1 MLAVQE
7 LLTREEGSPVAVEG
21 FGSPGPYVFVCEHA
35 SNRLPTRLGH
45 LGLDDDALSSHI
57 AWDPGALAVA
67 RNMAKNL
74 NSVLVHQRFS
84 RLVYDC
90 NRPPEAHDA
99 MPVQSEIYTIP
110 GNENLTQADR
120 DLRTQSLYVPF
131 RKQLADVL
139 SERRRNGQKSILVTI
154 HSFTPVYKGK
164 HRSVEIGILHDS
176 DQRLADC
183 MLQVAMNNGLY
194 VVQRNEPYGPK
205 DGVTHTLKEHGL
217 ANGLLNVMIEV
228 RNDLIQE
235 ETSQGV
241 MADFLTGLLL
251 KGMSALSP

>member
-7 LLTREEGSPVAVEG
+7 LLTREEGNPVAVEG
-21 FGSPGPYVFVCEHA
+21 FGSKGPYVFVCEHA
-35 SNRLPTRLGH
+35 SNRLPAHVGN
-45 LGLDDDALSSHI
+45 LGLDEDALSSHI

-67 RNMAKNL
+67 RIMAKNL
-74 NSVLVHQRFS
+74 NSVLIFQRFS

-90 NRPPEAHDA
+90 NRPPEAPDA
-99 MPVQSEIYTIP
+99 MPAVSEIYSIP
-110 GNENLTQADR
+110 GNENLSQADR
-120 DLRTQSLYVPF
+120 DLRTNALYVPF
-131 RKQLADVL
+131 KKQVAEVL
-139 SERRRNGQKSILVTI
+139 SERRSRGQPSIIVTM

-164 HRSVEIGILHDS
+164 HRDVEIGLLHD
-176 DQRLADC
+176 DDARLADR
-183 MLQVAMNNGLY
+183 MLPVAMNSGMY

>member
-7 LLTREEGSPVAVEG
+7 LLTREEGNPVAVEG
-21 FGSPGPYVFVCEHA
+21 LGSQGPYVFVCEHA
-35 SNRLPTRLGH
+35 SNRLPARLGN
-45 LGLDDDALSSHI
+45 LGLDDDALMSHI

-67 RNMAKNL
+67 RIMAKNL
-74 NSVLVHQRFS
+74 NSVLISQRFS

-90 NRPPEAHDA
+90 NRPPEAPDS
-99 MPVQSEIYTIP
+99 MPTLSEIYSIP
-110 GNENLTQADR
+110 GNENLSQADR
-120 DLRTQSLYVPF
+120 DLRTNALYVPF
-131 RKQLADVL
+131 RNQVADVL
-139 SERRRNGQKSILVTI
+139 ADRRGRGQPSILVTI

-164 HRSVEIGILHDS
+164 HRAVEIGILHD
-176 DQRLADC
+176 DDTRLADR
-183 MLQVAMNNGLY
+183 MLQVAMNSGLY

-228 RNDLIQE
+228 RNDLIRE
-235 ETSQGV
+235 ESGQGV

-251 KGMSALSP
+251 EGMTSLSP

>member
-21 FGSPGPYVFVCEHA
+21 LGSPGPYVFVCEHA
-35 SNRLPTRLGH
+35 SNRLPARLGN
-45 LGLDDDALSSHI
+45 LGLDEDALMSHI

-67 RNMAKNL
+67 RIMAKNL

-90 NRPPEAHDA
+90 NRPPEARDA
-99 MPVQSEIYTIP
+99 MPTVSEIYSIP
-110 GNENLTQADR
+110 GNENLSQADR
-120 DLRTQSLYVPF
+120 DLRTNALYIPF
-131 RKQLADVL
+131 RKQVADVL
-139 SERRRNGQKSILVTI
+139 AERRSRGQPSILVTI

-164 HRSVEIGILHDS
+164 HRAIEIGLLHD
-176 DQRLADC
+176 DDNRLADR
-183 MLQVAMNNGLY
+183 MLQVAMNSGLY

-217 ANGLLNVMIEV
+217 ANALLNVMIEV

-251 KGMSALSP
+251 KGMESLSP